1 LGAGQKTTGAD
12 ELYLMD
18 NTMEFQK
25 DTGPGL
31 TVEPESV
38 TVASSAQSMQARVA
52 SKMGEGV
59 HRLEGV
65 IRQYPWPIV
74 MLGIGLGFLLA
85 RRMRYI
91 A

>member
-1 LGAGQKTTGAD
+1 
-12 ELYLMD
+12 MD
-18 NTMEFQK
+18 NTMEFQT
-25 DTGPGL
+25 DTVTGL

-38 TVASSAQSMQARVA
+38 TVASSVQSMQARVA